1 MNNII
6 SSKVKFVRNLKGV
19 PFNTNTNS
27 KALNEVLKLSIDA
40 CNQCGLK
47 AEVLSKINEDVVEGL
62 IDANMLEPDFVDDIK
77 FKGCATNDSTTVQ
90 INGSNHIE
98 IFSSDSDI
106 LNAYNNAKS
115 VDKMLCNKLNFLYSD
130 KYGFLNPDLD
140 KIGCGMQ
147 TETLVILPALHQ
159 TNSVKKLP
167 QYCDKLGFKI
177 YSLNDQNLVYLI
189 RSNTSLGYNEKQI
202 CELTSQ
208 YVNNVIKC
216 EIEMCKNL
224 ANDTLEIM
232 DKSVRAKAIINSCLK
247 ITSNELFKLIGDIL
261 IAINSGLEDTVTIEN
276 INNLINAIKNKKLN
290 NQENLAKIIKNKIN

>member
-19 PFNTNTNS
+19 AFNTNTNS

-47 AEVLSKINEDVVEGL
+47 AEMLSKINDKVIENL
-62 IDANMLEPDFVDDIK
+62 IETNTLERDFVNDIK
-77 FKGCATNDSTTVQ
+77 HKGFATSDNATVQ
-90 INGSNHIE
+90 INGTNHIE

-106 LNAYNNAKS
+106 LTAYNNAKL

-130 KYGFLNPDLD
+130 RYGFLSPELD

-147 TETLVILPALHQ
+147 TETLVILPALSQ
-159 TNSVKKLP
+159 ANAIKKIP
-167 QYCDKLGFKI
+167 QYCEKLGFKI
-177 YSLNDQNLVYLI
+177 RQINNQNSIYLI
-189 RSNTSLGYNEKQI
+189 VSNASLGYTEKQI

-224 ANDTLEIM
+224 ANDTLEIV

-247 ITSNELFKLIGDIL
+247 ITDIELFKLIGDIL
-261 IAINSGLEDTVTIEN
+261 IAINSGLEDDKLN
-276 INNLINAIKNKKLN
+276 KQINNLFNVIKNKNLN
-290 NQENLAKIIKNKIN
+290 NSENLAKIIKNILN